1 VVASPTNN
9 YSDVQLKA
17 LDRDFRI
24 NDTESCERC
33 VLDFKNTGT
42 NPSTNDVFNFKI
54 PIKVT
59 RDKAESDILE
69 WCAPIRTENIDP
81 HQGTPQIFSR
91 DYVSPLY
98 LFKIGSKSKDGVT
111 DRTNVSRAIFQ
122 EQYCH
127 RARVR
132 DIRALDHP
140 RTFRSKWHNRKNYGI
155 QGRLH

>member
-1 VVASPTNN
+1 VVACPTNN

-42 NPSTNDVFNFKI
+42 NPPTNDVFNFKI

-59 RDKAESDILE
+59 RDKAGSDILE

-81 HQGTPQIFSR
+81 HKGTPQIFSAFPVLVR

-98 LFKIGSKSKDGVT
+98 LFKIGSKFKDGVT
-111 DRTNVSRAIFQ
+111 DRTNVLRAI
-122 EQYCH
+122 
-127 RARVR
+127 
-132 DIRALDHP
+132 LPP
-140 RTFRSKWHNRKNYGI
+140 RTCAGYSSPGPSTNIPK
-155 QGRLH
+155 